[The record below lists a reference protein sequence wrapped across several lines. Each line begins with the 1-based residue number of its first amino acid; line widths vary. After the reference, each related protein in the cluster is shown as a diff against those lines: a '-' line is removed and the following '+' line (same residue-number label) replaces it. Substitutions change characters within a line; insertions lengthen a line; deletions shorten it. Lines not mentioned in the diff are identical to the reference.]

1 MNTQFW
7 HNATKSDPCPICHKP
22 DWCNLAN
29 DGSVVI
35 CHRIES
41 PHPAKGGG
49 WLHRL
54 KEVEKRGGGGER
66 GEWRSEAGAEV
77 RAKGY
82 GVFAEGLPE
91 EELPARRVTLDFARV
106 HASYDNDAVLL
117 DGLALELGV
126 EAFALKALD
135 VRFNHMDSCWSF
147 PMRDASGKIVGLR
160 YRELGGSRKWSA
172 RGSRDGLFYDPE
184 GTCVKTLYITEGAS
198 DTAAALSLG
207 LVAIG
212 RSSCTSGTP
221 LIKELL
227 ARLRPSSLAIIADN
241 DAPGLAGAR
250 ALSQELG
257 NARIITPPKGYK
269 DLREWS
275 KKR

>member
-1 MNTQFW
+1 
-7 HNATKSDPCPICHKP
+7 
-22 DWCNLAN
+22 
-29 DGSVVI
+29 
-35 CHRIES
+35 
-41 PHPAKGGG
+41 
-49 WLHRL
+49 
-54 KEVEKRGGGGER
+54 
-66 GEWRSEAGAEV
+66 
-77 RAKGY
+77 
-82 GVFAEGLPE
+82 
-91 EELPARRVTLDFARV
+91 
-106 HASYDNDAVLL
+106 
-117 DGLALELGV
+117 
-126 EAFALKALD
+126 
-135 VRFNHMDSCWSF
+135 
-147 PMRDASGKIVGLR
+147 MRDASGKIVGLR

-172 RGSRDGLFYDPE
+172 RGSRDGLFFSPALLASLSCCDGCRP
-184 GTCVKTLYITEGAS
+184 VTLYITEGAS

>member
-49 WLHRL
+49 WIHRL
-54 KEVEKRGGGGER
+54 ADRDETATARKTLPSLRL
-66 GEWRSEAGAEV
+66 GAMTFSSS
-77 RAKGY
+77 RNFAY
-82 GVFAEGLPE
+82 AEGVCVPK
-91 EELPARRVTLDFARV
+91 LDFARV